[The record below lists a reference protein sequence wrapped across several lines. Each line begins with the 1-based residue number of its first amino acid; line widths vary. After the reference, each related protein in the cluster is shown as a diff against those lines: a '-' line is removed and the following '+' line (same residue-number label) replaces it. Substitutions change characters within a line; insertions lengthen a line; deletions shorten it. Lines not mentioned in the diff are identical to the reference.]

1 MKLAFLSVYQKVFL
15 LLLFCAAKISRKF
28 AMNLSLDSAHCIEK
42 GQTRGRSGQN
52 KIHSATGPTALDFG
66 GALSALSHN
75 YVKGH

>member
-1 MKLAFLSVYQKVFL
+1 
-15 LLLFCAAKISRKF
+15 
-28 AMNLSLDSAHCIEK
+28 MNLSLDSAHCIEK

-75 YVKGH
+75 NGKGH